1 MKDFEAKKYDRI
13 LGEQYV
19 QGYLFEG
26 DINIIAP
33 RKATQAEKELRIK
46 TIRRLLIAGVN
57 RQAIIEYC
65 ELRFCIS
72 PKTVYKYFDV
82 INDELR
88 EESAKDKEFNYG
100 LAVARM
106 ERALLDCETSNDMT
120 NRVRILA
127 DLSKL
132 QGLITHKIRGD
143 DEDGALK
150 IEFINKSKTDIV
162 CEETE

>member
-1 MKDFEAKKYDRI
+1 MKEFEAEKYDKI
-13 LGEQYV
+13 LGRDYV
-19 QGYLFEG
+19 QGYLFSEK
-26 DINIIAP
+26 DNIIAP
-33 RKATQAEKELRIK
+33 RKATAAEKELRIK

-57 RQAIIEYC
+57 RSTIIEYC

-88 EESAKDKEFNYG
+88 EESSKDKEFNYG
-100 LAVARM
+100 MAVARM
-106 ERALLDCETSNDMT
+106 EKALLDCETSKDMT

-132 QGLITHKIRGD
+132 QGLITHKIKGD
-143 DEDGALK
+143 EEDGALR
-150 IEFINKSKTDIV
+150 IEFVNRSKDEINNG
-162 CEETE
+162 ETE

>member
-1 MKDFEAKKYDRI
+1 MKEFEAVKYDKI
-13 LGEQYV
+13 LGRDYV
-19 QGYLFEG
+19 QGYLFEA
-26 DINIIAP
+26 DQNLIAP
-33 RKATQAEKELRIK
+33 RKATAAEKELRIK

-57 RQAIIEYC
+57 RAAIIEYC

-88 EESAKDKEFNYG
+88 TESAKDKEFNYG
-100 LAVARM
+100 MAVARM

-132 QGLITHKIRGD
+132 QGLITHKIKGD
-143 DEDGALK
+143 DEDGAIK
-150 IEFINKSKTDIV
+150 IEFINKSKTEINTD
-162 CEETE
+162 ETE

>member
-1 MKDFEAKKYDRI
+1 MKEFEAEKYDEI
-13 LGEQYV
+13 LGRDYV
-19 QGYLFEG
+19 QGYLFE
-26 DINIIAP
+26 DENNLIAP
-33 RKATQAEKELRIK
+33 RKATAAEKELRIK

-57 RQAIIEYC
+57 RASIIEYC
-65 ELRFCIS
+65 ELRFCVS

-88 EESAKDKEFNYG
+88 TESAKDKELNYG

-106 ERALLDCETSNDMT
+106 ERALLDCETSDDMT
-120 NRVRILA
+120 NRVRILT

-132 QGLITHKIRGD
+132 QGLITHKIKGD

-150 IEFINKSKTDIV
+150 IEFVNKSKDVIKD
-162 CEETE
+162 EETE